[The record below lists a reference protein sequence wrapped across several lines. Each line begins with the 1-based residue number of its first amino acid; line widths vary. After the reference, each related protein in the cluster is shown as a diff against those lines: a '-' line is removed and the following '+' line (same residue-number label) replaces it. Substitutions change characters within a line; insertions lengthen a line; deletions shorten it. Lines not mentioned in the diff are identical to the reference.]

1 MQQSHSLDMVTQRKE
16 LEQQKQ
22 NNFRH
27 VDYEEFYLMKGCN
40 DVMLYTEYL
49 SKAK

>member
-1 MQQSHSLDMVTQRKE
+1 MHQSHTLGMAADRKE

-22 NNFRH
+22 NKFRH
-27 VDYEEFYLMKGCN
+27 VDYEEAYLMKGCN

-49 SKAK
+49 GQAR